1 MNNRNNN
8 KRNNVQKT
16 NQKINNLEENS
27 ISTKKDLNSE
37 SLINIILNKYKIL
50 TFYIL
55 VLGLILIVTFIL
67 SFWIYSSNFKQDQ
80 LLVRLSNQLE
90 IMPKPISQGRIG
102 LIIKKSND
110 ALTSEINSEILSINE
125 KIKKIEFLI
134 NSSPKP
140 ISEGKVGLILDKKI
154 KKINSN
160 LENKIKQNFL
170 SKNNT
175 SSISKQNEN
184 MINEIKI
191 EIENLQLSLEKLSK
205 VIETNKETENSL
217 PQEIIE
223 LKSQKNIQD
232 LQTSSLGNK
241 KDNQINTINI
251 TKDLSLIIKQF
262 ADFSYKAIKKDLVVN
277 KETGLI
283 NSVINN
289 FQLIFVQRSLTPQKG
304 DTVDAILSRAEYAL
318 SNNNYEK
325 VFEELNTLPNEASL
339 VMGEW
344 RTIFEDYLE
353 NNS

>member
-8 KRNNVQKT
+8 KRNNVQKS
-16 NQKINNLEENS
+16 NQKVNNLEDNS
-27 ISTKKDLNSE
+27 ISTKKNLNSE
-37 SLINIILNKYKIL
+37 SLINTILNKYKIL
-50 TFYIL
+50 TFAIL
-55 VLGLILIVTFIL
+55 VSGSFLIVIFIL

-80 LLVRLSNQLE
+80 LLVKLSNQLE
-90 IMPKPISQGRIG
+90 IMPKPISQGRLG

-110 ALTSEINSEILSINE
+110 ALTSGINSEIVSINE

-140 ISEGKVGLILDKKI
+140 ISEGKIGLILDKKI
-154 KKINSN
+154 KKTNSN
-160 LENKIKQNFL
+160 LENRIKKNFL

-191 EIENLQLSLEKLSK
+191 EIKKLQLSLEKLSK
-205 VIETNKETENSL
+205 FIETKENENSL
-217 PQEIIE
+217 TQESME

-241 KDNQINTINI
+241 KGNQISTINI
-251 TKDLSLIIKQF
+251 TEDLSLIIKQF
-262 ADFSYKAIKKDLVVN
+262 ADFSYKAIKKDLMVN
-277 KETGLI
+277 RESGLI

-304 DTVDAILSRAEYAL
+304 DNVDAILSRAEYAL
-318 SNNNYEK
+318 SNNNYKK
-325 VFEELNTLPNEASL
+325 VFEELNTLPKEASL
-339 VMGEW
+339 VMDKW
-344 RTIFEDYLE
+344 RNTFENYLE

>member
-16 NQKINNLEENS
+16 NQKINNLEDNS

-37 SLINIILNKYKIL
+37 SLIDIILNKYKIL
-50 TFYIL
+50 TFAIL
-55 VLGLILIVTFIL
+55 ILGLFLIVTLML

-90 IMPKPISQGRIG
+90 LMPKPISQGRIG
-102 LIIKKSND
+102 LIIKKAND
-110 ALTSEINSEILSINE
+110 ALTSEINSEILSINK

-134 NSSPKP
+134 NSFPKP
-140 ISEGKVGLILDKKI
+140 ISEGKIGLILDKKI

-175 SSISKQNEN
+175 LSFSKQNEN
-184 MINEIKI
+184 MINEIKV

-205 VIETNKETENSL
+205 VTETKETENSL

-232 LQTSSLGNK
+232 LQTSSLRNK

-251 TKDLSLIIKQF
+251 TKELSLIIKQF
-262 ADFSYKAIKKDLVVN
+262 ADFSYKAIKKDLMVN

-289 FQLIFVQRSLTPQKG
+289 FQLIFVQRSLTPQIG

-339 VMGEW
+339 VMDEW